1 MNMGKPLD
9 IGADDLDTVVG
20 GSVINHINGVGLAGL
35 GDHGIQTFGQI
46 GGVVVIGDEN
56 GK

>member
-1 MNMGKPLD
+1 MGKPLD
-9 IGADDLDTVVG
+9 IRADDLDTVVG

>member
-1 MNMGKPLD
+1 MNMGKALD